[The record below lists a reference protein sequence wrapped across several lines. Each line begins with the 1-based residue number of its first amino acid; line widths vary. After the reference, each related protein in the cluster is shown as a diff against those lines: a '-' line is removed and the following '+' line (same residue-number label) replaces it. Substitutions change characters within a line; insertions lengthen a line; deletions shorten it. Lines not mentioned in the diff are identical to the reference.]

1 MPIHTYVHK
10 YLAIT
15 GALIIAGCSVNN
27 ERNDVIMDTGLPV
40 SDNMRA
46 YDIDRYTLRHE
57 ILIAEKSI
65 SGSATITFNILE
77 DMEILELDFDSAYD
91 IDRIESDGIVLDYEQ
106 TLAKLFVNLARRA
119 LPGEHG
125 SVTVFYKGIPVE
137 AVRPPWDG
145 GFTWEQTPS
154 GKPWIATSIQ
164 GEGCDIWWPCKDHPG
179 DEPSGV
185 DLHITVPGDLIVA
198 SNGVLIA
205 VRDESDGRKTFHWQT
220 NVTTNNYGIA
230 LNIAPYVLIE
240 SEYKSIN
247 GTVIP
252 VVFYAIEDH
261 EEQARALFDA
271 EMNKTIEF
279 FERVVGPYP
288 WGQEKL
294 GIAETPHLGMEHQT
308 INAYGNEFARD
319 KYGFDWLL
327 HHEFAHEWF
336 GNLVS
341 ANNYADLW
349 IHEGLG
355 AYMQIVYTQE
365 VMGAAAAHHRLYNSY
380 LKINACQPV
389 APRGEYSED
398 QMNDDGKGPAVNI
411 YTKGSWVAHSLRYL
425 LDDAHFWDTIR
436 VLAYNTTEPAKLNP
450 PIEARHRSTDDF
462 AAIASDI
469 AGSDLQ
475 WFFEVYVRSGELPEL
490 LSEQNGNDV
499 VLTWKAP
506 QDLPFDMPVPVRING
521 SIERVEFEN
530 NAARLGDISVGDILI
545 DPDMQ
550 ILRKLSSLPSCEEQK
565 AEEAEADE
573 LSE

>member
-10 YLAIT
+10 YLVMTA
-15 GALIIAGCSVNN
+15 ALIIAGCSVNN

-106 TLAKLFVNLARRA
+106 TLAKLFINLARRA

-125 SVTVFYKGIPVE
+125 SVTVFYKGTPVE

-198 SNGVLIA
+198 SNGVLVA

-341 ANNYADLW
+341 ASNYADLW

-365 VMGAAAAHHRLYNSY
+365 VMGPAAAHHRLYNSY

-425 LDDAHFWDTIR
+425 LDDARFWDTIR

-521 SIERVEFEN
+521 SIRRVEFEN
-530 NAARLGDISVGDILI
+530 NAARLGDINVGDILI